1 MTMTSFLRNK
11 DKMTVNDGDHIE
23 DDKNINYTDSIE
35 NVMASIFDMK
45 QTKMCSIDMN
55 IFLNKLYSCFV
66 V

>member
-1 MTMTSFLRNK
+1 
-11 DKMTVNDGDHIE
+11 MTVDDGDHIE

-45 QTKMCSIDMN
+45 QTKMRLIDMN

>member
-11 DKMTVNDGDHIE
+11 DKMTVDDGDHIE
-23 DDKNINYTDSIE
+23 DDKNINY
-35 NVMASIFDMK
+35 MASIFDMK
-45 QTKMCSIDMN
+45 QTKMCLIDMN